1 MDFSR
6 TFVPEKLE
14 YGSKVPLLKKLNYS
28 FGAINII
35 KVCIYIQINDGLVI
49 LS

>member
-6 TFVPEKLE
+6 TIVPEKLE
-14 YGSKVPLLKKLNYS
+14 YGSKVALLKKLNYS
-28 FGAINII
+28 FAAINSI
-35 KVCIYIQINDGLVI
+35 KVCIYMQINDGLVI